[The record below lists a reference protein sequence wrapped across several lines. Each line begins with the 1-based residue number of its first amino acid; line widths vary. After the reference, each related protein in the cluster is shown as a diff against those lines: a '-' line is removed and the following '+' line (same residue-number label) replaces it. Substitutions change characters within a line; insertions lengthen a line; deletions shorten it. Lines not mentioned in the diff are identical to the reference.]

1 MSVTGTSAS
10 AEWKAY
16 WAVPIAGALGYATSV
31 IHIYG
36 LSPFIVPVSEEFGW
50 SRTETTTGFSIAIA
64 IQAFFGVVIGFLV
77 DRYGPRLFGVVG
89 VLLTCGA
96 YALLSTATGSMTNWI
111 ALWVVMAAATLPVQ
125 ATIWTSAVASR
136 FEVSRGMAFA
146 VTLCGAS
153 LAITLF
159 PRMAIELIERFE
171 WRNALVLQAGIWAA
185 IAFPVI
191 FLFFKGARDE
201 KAVAAGA
208 GAQAKVVE
216 GMTFLEGLKSSIY
229 LRLLVASLLFTFVI
243 LGWVVHFVPM
253 MADLG
258 VDLETAGWLASVLG
272 IFSMIGRFGTGF
284 LLDHMRSSLVGAGV
298 FMLPVLS
305 ALVLMAAGS
314 SFGGQVL
321 AAALIGLTLGAEI
334 DVIVYLTTR
343 HFGLRS
349 FGALYGGLLAALS
362 IGTSVGPLAAA
373 GIYDEYGS
381 YGPFLWVTIALMV
394 LSAVALASLPQAAY
408 GNTRDVATSF
418 S

>member
-1 MSVTGTSAS
+1 MSVTGTTAT

-77 DRYGPRLFGVVG
+77 DRFGPRLFGIIG

-96 YALLSTATGSMTNWI
+96 YALLSTATGSMGNWI

-153 LAITLF
+153 LAIVLF
-159 PRMAIELIERFE
+159 PRLAIELIERFD
-171 WRNALVLQAGIWAA
+171 WRTALVAQAGIWAA
-185 IAFPVI
+185 IAFPII
-191 FLFFKGARDE
+191 FFFFKGARDD
-201 KAVAAGA
+201 KQAQADPA
-208 GAQAKVVE
+208 AQAKVVE
-216 GMTFLEGLKSSIY
+216 GMSFLEGLKSSIY
-229 LRLLVASLLFTFVI
+229 IRLLVASLLFTFVI

-253 MADLG
+253 MTDIG
-258 VDLETAGWLASVLG
+258 VGLETAGWLASVLG

-284 LLDHMRSSLVGAGV
+284 LLDRMRSSLVGAGV

-305 ALVLMAAGS
+305 AVVLMLAGG
-314 SFGGQVL
+314 SFGGQLL
-321 AAALIGLTLGAEI
+321 AAALIGLTLGAEV

-343 HFGLRS
+343 HFGLKS

-362 IGTSVGPLAAA
+362 VGTSVGPLAAA
-373 GIYDEYGS
+373 GIYDEFGS
-381 YGPFLWVTIALMV
+381 YGPFMWVTVALMI
-394 LSAVALASLPQAAY
+394 LSAAALVTLPKPAF
-408 GNTRDVATSF
+408 GTPKG
-418 S
+418 